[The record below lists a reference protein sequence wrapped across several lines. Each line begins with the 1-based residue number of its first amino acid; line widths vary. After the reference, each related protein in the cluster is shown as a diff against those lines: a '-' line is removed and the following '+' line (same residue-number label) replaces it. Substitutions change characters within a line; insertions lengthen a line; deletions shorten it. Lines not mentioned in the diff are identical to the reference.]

1 MNITQVTKLQ
11 PALHFDDRYHL
22 VLSTSLA
29 LNRSGGALGGSSSSV
44 CYTIKLHGYSP
55 PRKKK
60 SIPSFSINYPSYRNS
75 CSLCT
80 NVGYANYHNVQVAT
94 V

>member
-55 PRKKK
+55 PRN
-60 SIPSFSINYPSYRNS
+60 IPSFSIIYPSYRNS
-75 CSLCT
+75 YSLCT

>member
-55 PRKKK
+55 PRN
-60 SIPSFSINYPSYRNS
+60 IPSFSIIY
-75 CSLCT
+75 SLCT